1 MHWRIKTGRFT
12 WKDLFSLKDNEED
25 NDMILDEDNKDEIE
39 PQIDAM
45 NKQNHS
51 STKSNGS
58 SLSSN
63 SSNGSNN
70 GNTNGLI
77 VCCPI
82 CIEQVSGLRFA
93 NHLEKCMRGGKRGAR
108 GSRPFTELSLPY
120 TYPKVRVDPYPQSL
134 VIRFKI
140 KNGQVRTGQIREG
153 ASLDEFKRSKQQLEE
168 GEKPQTDSAEL

>member
-12 WKDLFSLKDNEED
+12 WKDLFSLKD
-25 NDMILDEDNKDEIE
+25 DEDNVMIVDEDVKDENEAPTDPI
-39 PQIDAM
+39 I
-45 NKQNHS
+45 KQNQS

-58 SLSSN
+58 NSTSN
-63 SSNGSNN
+63 SSSNN
-70 GNTNGLI
+70 NNTNGLI

-120 TYPKVRVDPYPQSL
+120 ISTKVRVDPHPQSL
-134 VIRFKI
+134 VIRFKL
-140 KNGQVRTGQIREG
+140 KNGQVRPGQIREG
-153 ASLDEFKRSKQQLEE
+153 ASLEEFKRLKQLETCDN
-168 GEKPQTDSAEL
+168 PQTDA